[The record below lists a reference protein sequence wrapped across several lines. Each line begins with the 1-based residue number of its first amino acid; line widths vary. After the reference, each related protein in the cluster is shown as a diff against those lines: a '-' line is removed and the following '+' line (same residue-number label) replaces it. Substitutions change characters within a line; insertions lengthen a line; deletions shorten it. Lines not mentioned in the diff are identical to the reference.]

1 MTTDDGDDV
10 IDAALRAAVARWL
23 SQGGRVIDGTDAG
36 DGIDALRATL
46 GHIIDGD
53 VGLRDALAAAA
64 GTADNRP
71 TKRGGGKYPGGS
83 TPGTLGDEM
92 KRTDDG
98 RDGRDAAGRWAP
110 GNPGGPGRPRR
121 AVESDYMRALTDRV
135 TPDVWRDIID
145 AVVDAARAGDMRA
158 VAWLSRYLL
167 GATPPTLFAL
177 AVADAAGPDVDVDAE
192 IRHVIER
199 AHTSAAARVI
209 DDTDAPPV
217 VMLGPHIRD
226 AG

>member
-1 MTTDDGDDV
+1 MTDDGDDV
-10 IDAALRAAVARWL
+10 IDDALRAAGMRWL
-23 SQGGRVIDGTDAG
+23 SQGGRVIDGTDDG

-46 GHIIDGD
+46 GHIIDSD
-53 VGLRDALAAAA
+53 AALRAALSAAA
-64 GTADNRP
+64 GIADKRP
-71 TKRGGGKYPGGS
+71 TKRGGGDYPGA
-83 TPGTLGDEM
+83 PGGDTM
-92 KRTDDG
+92 KRTD
-98 RDGRDAAGRWAP
+98 DGRDAAGRWAP

-145 AVVDAARAGDMRA
+145 AVVDAARGGDMRA

-167 GATPPTLFAL
+167 GAAPPTLFAL

-199 AHTSAAARVI
+199 AHTSAAARVV